1 MNLVP
6 RRRRSL
12 ADAVLLA
19 GLLLAWSPCA
29 FALDPALDVSQYA
42 HTSWKIRE
50 GFTKGAI
57 ASIAQTPDGYLW
69 LGTEYALVR
78 FDGVRTV
85 PWQPPPNQHLPSSE
99 IPRLLTARDGTLWIG
114 TGKGLA
120 SWKDGRLTQY
130 PELAGQKIMKLL
142 EDRDGTVWAGMT
154 SFPPPGKL
162 CAIHNGSVQ
171 CFGEDGS
178 LGYGV
183 VGLFEDSKGTLWVG
197 GIEGLWRWKPGPP
210 KFYPLPGQSNGISGL
225 AEDQDG
231 SLLIAMPG
239 GVRRLVDGKTEMA
252 YPFPDLARQFEALQ
266 LLRDR
271 DGGLW
276 IGTRGGGLVHI
287 RQGRTDVFARSDGL
301 SSENVTSLFEDR
313 EGNIWVGTFDG
324 LDRFREYAVP
334 TFSVKQGLS
343 NAFAWSV
350 LAARDGSVW
359 LASAGG
365 LNQSQNGQ
373 ITTFDRRDGK
383 LNGDAA
389 RSLFQDARGR
399 IWVSAP
405 REFGYLENDRFIPV
419 KGVPGGAVHG
429 IAEDTAGNLWIANQD
444 AGLFQLFRG
453 NVVQQIAWPRLGHQ
467 GSALALAADP
477 VRGGLWLGFFQ
488 GGIAYFSDGQVRAS
502 YSAAEGLGEG
512 RVSDFRLD
520 ADGTVWA
527 ATEGGLSRLKDGRIA
542 TLRSSNGLPCD
553 GVYWMM
559 EDDAHALWLYM
570 TCGLVRIVRSE
581 LDAWLADPKRTI
593 QVTVFDISD
602 GVRISASFFG
612 YGPQVTKTS
621 DGKLWFR
628 SLDGVSVLDPQHLPF
643 NQLPP
648 PVHIEEI
655 TADRKTY
662 YTTSDS
668 GGRLR
673 LPALSRDLQIDYTAL
688 SLLAPEKIR
697 FRYKLEG
704 YDSDWQDAGNRRQAF
719 YTNLPPRSYRFR
731 VIAANNSGV
740 WNEAGAFLDL
750 SVAPAYYQTIWFRLS
765 VVVALA
771 SVIAALYR
779 MRVRLL
785 ARQFN
790 ARMEERVNERTR
802 IARDLHD
809 TLLQSFH
816 GVVLRFQA
824 AALLLPDRAAEARET
839 LDTAIDSAAQ
849 AIVEGRDAV
858 LGLRPQTIANNDLA
872 EVMSALGD
880 ELSAADRAPQ
890 PPPHFRVRVEGTPR
904 DLATLVR
911 DEVYRIAREALRNA
925 FQHGRATGIEV
936 EIRYD
941 RRQFRLRVRDDGVGI
956 EPAVFA
962 DGGRAGHYG
971 LAGMRERA
979 ELLGGTLAVWSEPD
993 AGTEMELSLPGSVAY
1008 GKGSR

>member
-1 MNLVP
+1 MVP

-12 ADAVLLA
+12 ADSVLLA

-57 ASIAQTPDGYLW
+57 TSIVQTPDGYLW
-69 LGTEYALVR
+69 LGTEYALLR
-78 FDGVRTV
+78 FDGVRAV
-85 PWQPPPNQHLPSSE
+85 PWQPPPNQHLASSE
-99 IPRLLTARDGTLWIG
+99 ITYLLTARDGTLWIG
-114 TGKGLA
+114 TAKGLA

-130 PELAGQKIMKLL
+130 SELAGQKIKKLF
-142 EDRDGTVWAGMT
+142 EDRDGTVWAGGI

-162 CAIHNGSVQ
+162 CAIHNGSIE

-178 LGYGV
+178 LGNGV
-183 VGLFEDSKGTLWVG
+183 VGLFEDSKGTFWVG
-197 GIEGLWRWKPGPP
+197 GVVGLWRWKPGPP
-210 KFYPLPGQSNGISGL
+210 KFYPLPSQENGISGL

-231 SLLIAMPG
+231 SLLISMPG
-239 GVRRLVDGKTEMA
+239 GIRRVVDGKTEMA
-252 YPFPDLARQFEALQ
+252 YPFPDLARQFEGPR

-276 IGTRGGGLVHI
+276 IGTRGRGLVHVH
-287 RQGRTDVFARSDGL
+287 RGRTDVFAQSDGL
-301 SSENVTSLFEDR
+301 SSENVFSLFEDR

-324 LDRFREYAVP
+324 LDRFRELAVP

-343 NAFAWSV
+343 NALAWSV

-359 LASAGG
+359 LATTGD
-365 LNQSQNGQ
+365 LNHWQNGQ
-373 ITTFDRRDGK
+373 ISTFDRRHGK
-383 LNGDAA
+383 LNGAA
-389 RSLFQDARGR
+389 RTLFQDARGR
-399 IWVSAP
+399 MWVSTP
-405 REFGYLENDRFIPV
+405 REFGYLENDRFNPV
-419 KGVPGGAVHG
+419 KGVPGGWVNG
-429 IAEDTAGNLWIANQD
+429 IAEDTAGNLWIADMD

-453 NVVQQIAWPRLGHQ
+453 NVVQQIPWAKLGHKAAAF
-467 GSALALAADP
+467 SLAADP
-477 VRGGLWLGFFQ
+477 LRGGLWLGFVQ

-502 YSAAEGLGEG
+502 YSAADGLGEG
-512 RVSDFRLD
+512 LVSDLRLD
-520 ADGTVWA
+520 LDGTLWA

-542 TLRSSNGLPCD
+542 TLRSSHGLPCD
-553 GVYWMM
+553 GVYWTV
-559 EDDAHALWLYM
+559 EDDAHALWLSM
-570 TCGLVRIVRSE
+570 TCGLLRIARSE
-581 LDAWLADPKRTI
+581 LDASLADSRRTI
-593 QVTVFDISD
+593 QVTVFDNSD
-602 GVRISASFFG
+602 GVRISTTFFG

-628 SLDGVSVLDPQHLPF
+628 SLDGVSVVDPQHLAF
-643 NQLPP
+643 NNIPS
-648 PVHIEEI
+648 PVHIEQI
-655 TADRKTY
+655 IADRQTY
-662 YTTSDS
+662 DATSDAK
-668 GGRLR
+668 GQLH
-673 LPALSRDLQIDYTAL
+673 LPPLIRDLQIDYTAL
-688 SLLAPEKIR
+688 SLVAPEKVL

-704 YDSDWQDAGNRRQAF
+704 WDQDWQDVGNRRKAF
-719 YTNLPPRSYRFR
+719 YNNLPPRNYRFR
-731 VIAANNSGV
+731 VMACNNSGV
-740 WNEAGAFLDL
+740 WNEAGAFLDF
-750 SVAPAYYQTIWFRLS
+750 SIAPAYYQTIWFRAS

-771 SVIAALYR
+771 SVMATLYR
-779 MRVRLL
+779 MRVRRL
-785 ARQFN
+785 ALQFN

-816 GVVLRFQA
+816 GLVLRFQA
-824 AALLLPDRAAEARET
+824 AALLLPDRPAEARAT
-839 LDTAIDSAAQ
+839 LDTAIDSASQ
-849 AIVEGRDAV
+849 AMVEGRDAV
-858 LGLRPQTIANNDLA
+858 LGLRPQPIANNDLA

-880 ELSAADRAPQ
+880 ELSAADRAAQ

-925 FQHGRATGIEV
+925 FQHARATGIEV
-936 EIRYD
+936 EIRYEL
-941 RRQFRLRVRDDGVGI
+941 RQFRLRVRDDGMGI
-956 EPAVFA
+956 EPAVFT

-979 ELLGGTLAVWSEPD
+979 ELLGGTLAVWSKPD